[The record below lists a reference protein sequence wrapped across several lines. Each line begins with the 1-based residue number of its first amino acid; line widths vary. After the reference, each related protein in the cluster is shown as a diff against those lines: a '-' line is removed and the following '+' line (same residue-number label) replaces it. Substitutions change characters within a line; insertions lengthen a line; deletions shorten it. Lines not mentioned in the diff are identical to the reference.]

1 MPGRF
6 VVIVIDS
13 CGAGALPDAAQYGD
27 DGANTLAN
35 TARATGGLALPTL
48 QSWGLGNLTAI
59 EGCPPTSAPR
69 ASCGTM
75 AELSQGKDTTTGHWE
90 MMGIVL
96 AKGFDTFPDGFPRS
110 LMLGWLERSGA
121 PGFLANKVASGTAII
136 EELGV
141 EHLRTGLPIVYT
153 SADSVF
159 QIAAHEERIPLAT
172 LYRYCEAAREV
183 GKRYGVA
190 RVIARPFVGNP
201 GSFRRTYNRRDFT
214 QPPPPGLILDL
225 LAQAGVPIVGVG
237 KIPDIYDG
245 RGIARSLH
253 TEGNADGLAKTEEI
267 LGTPGSDFVFVNLVD
282 TDMLYGHRRDP
293 VGYARAMREIDDA
306 LPALAARLRKG
317 DLLALTA
324 DHGCDPTFAGTD
336 HTRERV
342 PIAVFAPGRERGTD
356 LGERVSFADLGATVA
371 EHFGI
376 RAPRGQSF
384 LAQVRA

>member
-13 CGAGALPDAAQYGD
+13 CGAGALSDAAEYGD
-27 DGANTLAN
+27 AGANTIAN
-35 TARATGGLALPTL
+35 TARAAGGLSLPTL
-48 QSWGLGNLTAI
+48 QSWGLGNVTSI
-59 EGCPPTSAPR
+59 DGCPPVAAPR

-75 AELSQGKDTTTGHWE
+75 APLSQGKDTTTGHWE

-96 AKGFDTFPDGFPRS
+96 EKGFATFPDGFPES
-110 LMLGWLERSGA
+110 LLQEWIGRSGA
-121 PGFLANKVASGTAII
+121 PGYLGNKAASGTVII
-136 EELGV
+136 EELGE
-141 EHLRTGLPIVYT
+141 EHLRTGFPIVYT

-159 QIAAHEERIPLAT
+159 QIAAHEEKIPLAT

-183 GKRYGVA
+183 GKRYGIA
-190 RVIARPFVGNP
+190 RVIARPFVGRP
-201 GSFRRTYNRRDFT
+201 GSFQRTYNRRDFT
-214 QPPPPGLILDL
+214 QQPPAGLVLDL
-225 LAQAGVPIVGVG
+225 LAQAGVRVVGVG

-245 RGIARSLH
+245 RGIAHALH
-253 TEGNADGLAKTEEI
+253 TEGNADGLAKTEE
-267 LGTPGSDFVFVNLVD
+267 LLAGPGDGFLFVNLVD

-293 VGYARAMREIDDA
+293 IGYAAALREIDRA
-306 LPALAARLRKG
+306 LPAIAGKLRKG

-324 DHGCDPTFAGTD
+324 DHGCDPTFPGSD

-342 PIAVFAPGRERGTD
+342 PIAVYAPGRERGAN

-371 EHFGI
+371 EHFGL
-376 RAPRGQSF
+376 RAPRGESF